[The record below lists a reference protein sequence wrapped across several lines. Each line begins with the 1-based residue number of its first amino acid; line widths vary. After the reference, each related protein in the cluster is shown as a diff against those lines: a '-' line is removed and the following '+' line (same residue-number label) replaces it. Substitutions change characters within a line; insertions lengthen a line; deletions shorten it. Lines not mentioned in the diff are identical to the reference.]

1 MSDET
6 QVADFAPTAPD
17 TLSAGSRLH
26 EARIAAGLSIDAI
39 AQQLKLAPR
48 QVKALEEDDFAA
60 LPGRTF
66 VRGFVRNYA
75 RLLRLDSVEVLA
87 ALPESVAAS
96 SLDQP
101 SLAPTPRAMGE
112 LPADLHNKR
121 GSARWAVPLALAAI
135 VAIAAV
141 YEWTRLV
148 PEDSRGAVDGRNS
161 PVAAP
166 TLALPAPAS
175 TPAPAPEALPLAS
188 TQPAPS
194 VDTPVLANPVPA
206 SIGAGNTAM
215 PGNAPLV
222 LVFRGSSW
230 VEVKDSKGAL
240 LLSTMGFPGARHA
253 VDGAIPL
260 DVVLGNAEAVVVTVR
275 GENFDLAPHT
285 RQNVAKFTVN

>member
-1 MSDET
+1 
-6 QVADFAPTAPD
+6 
-17 TLSAGSRLH
+17 
-26 EARIAAGLSIDAI
+26 
-39 AQQLKLAPR
+39 
-48 QVKALEEDDFAA
+48 
-60 LPGRTF
+60 
-66 VRGFVRNYA
+66 
-75 RLLRLDSVEVLA
+75 
-87 ALPESVAAS
+87 
-96 SLDQP
+96 
-101 SLAPTPRAMGE
+101 MGE

-148 PEDSRGAVDGRNS
+148 PEDSRGALDGRNS
-161 PVAAP
+161 PVSAP
-166 TLALPAPAS
+166 TLALPPPVS
-175 TPAPAPEALPLAS
+175 TPVPAPEVLPLAY
-188 TQPAPS
+188 TQPATS
-194 VDTPVLANPVPA
+194 VDAPVLANPAPA
-206 SIGAGNTAM
+206 SSIGAGNTAM

-285 RQNVAKFTVN
+285 RQNVAKFTVK